1 MKTLKTLVLAKS
13 IVAAAFVAA
22 GVASPSISIA
32 GGANG
37 VSCPAGYTATPDD
50 SFNGVMKC
58 SRVVTTPLEARK
70 SVCPGIAGIQF
81 TYEQRAG
88 AADAC
93 RRTDNGAL
101 VATVPELV
109 LDPQNWR
116 RDIDGST
123 GALDRFLKGGQ
134 PRTEFAFPQG
144 AIFVGDAAK
153 GARCPGGSTAK
164 YGSSVLRCEDER
176 RVSACVSVGN
186 VYKIDSRGGVDKC
199 VLDAGVFGTNEQGT
213 VPSGELTAIGWTLD
227 LNGPDGDGTVRDHWV
242 KFADPV
248 AVGF

>member
-1 MKTLKTLVLAKS
+1 MKTLKSLVVVKS
-13 IVAAAFVAA
+13 IAVATLMAA
-22 GVASPSISIA
+22 GLATPAISVA

-37 VSCPAGYTATPDD
+37 VHCPAGYNATPSD

-58 SRVVTTPLEARK
+58 SRVVTTPLEVRK

-81 TYEQRAG
+81 TYEQRPG
-88 AADAC
+88 AADVC
-93 RRTDNGAL
+93 KRTDNGAF

-116 RDIDGST
+116 RDVDGST

-144 AIFVGDAAK
+144 AIFLGDAAK
-153 GARCPGGSTAK
+153 GAKCPSGSTAK
-164 YGSSVLRCEDER
+164 YASGVLRCEDER
-176 RVSACVSVGN
+176 KNSACVSVGN
-186 VYKIDSRGGVDKC
+186 VYQLDVRNGTDKC
-199 VLDAGVFGTNEQGT
+199 VLDAGVFGTNVQPT
-213 VPSGELTAIGWTLD
+213 VPSGEVTTVGWNLD
-227 LNGPDGDGTVRDHWV
+227 VDGPSGGSNRDQWV
-242 KFADPV
+242 KFVDAV